1 MKIYN
6 LGLLSV
12 SLLAMGTAGLYWFR
26 TASVNNAEVAR
37 LTDNWIDNVVLHND
51 PNKLYKMFGSD
62 ASLFGTVSRKYRMGD
77 MIKEYFNYFAKLPN
91 ISVIEKRYHVHHI
104 GNNIYLNNAFVT
116 WQWDGLPAPLVA
128 RMSFLFKGDHLRHLH
143 SSTLPV
149 PPKELE

>member
-12 SLLAMGTAGLYWFR
+12 SLLAMGTAGLYWFK

-104 GNNIYLNNAFVT
+104 GNNVYLN
-116 WQWDGLPAPLVA
+116 
-128 RMSFLFKGDHLRHLH
+128 
-143 SSTLPV
+143 
-149 PPKELE
+149 